1 MRLSIHNEGGRGWGV
16 KSCRC
21 LFSVDFGSL
30 TLMPHGMM
38 LDEVGGISWVVLTPT
53 NLSFWLDARKC
64 EKMWVKWH
72 IEVLETFAT
81 IRDLFVL
88 SGYYGSKSFL
98 TILVESY
105 YVNLI
110 NVVNCK
116 SLIMSEL
123 SDFVFEVVVLG
134 LSTRVESFCWCV
146 QLTIVWHKSPCLL
159 GFG

>member
-21 LFSVDFGSL
+21 LFPVDFGSL

-88 SGYYGSKSFL
+88 SGHYGSKSFL

-110 NVVNCK
+110 NVVNFDHC
-116 SLIMSEL
+116 LAQVTL
-123 SDFVFEVVVLG
+123 FVGVRMKFLF
-134 LSTRVESFCWCV
+134 LD
-146 QLTIVWHKSPCLL
+146 LL
-159 GFG
+159 LLQCG